1 MAPEANFKVAKVFG
15 KKGET
20 DESVI
25 LAAMKW
31 MRQGHRVD
39 VVNMSLGGP
48 GTANKDPLSSMA
60 NQMTVKDNI
69 LVVAAAGNEGP
80 FDGSIGS
87 PGNGRYV
94 LTTGGVDKEGKPVF
108 FSSRGPITDENGE
121 LLYAKPDLVA
131 VAGGVDFSAVEQQM
145 LLVDGAG
152 KAGDGA
158 GASAAVK
165 AEPVDG
171 SCVYS
176 PGIAAPRS
184 SADPDAACVVK
195 GNPNYR
201 FMSGTSQAAPM
212 TAGFSADVIGY
223 LKGKNANVDAL
234 EIKAVLMETS
244 VDLNQKKE
252 FQGAGLINGTR
263 TATAVIERVKRGLP
277 IGNIAYSL
285 AMRLTS
291 TDQEKLKT
299 QNRYEWTP
307 VGLLDTHTGRLL
319 NSEVE
324 LQRALEEIRRK
335 NPPVLMVGRESS
347 VASA

>member
-1 MAPEANFKVAKVFG
+1 
-15 KKGET
+15 
-20 DESVI
+20 
-25 LAAMKW
+25 
-31 MRQGHRVD
+31 
-39 VVNMSLGGP
+39 
-48 GTANKDPLSSMA
+48 
-60 NQMTVKDNI
+60 
-69 LVVAAAGNEGP
+69 
-80 FDGSIGS
+80 
-87 PGNGRYV
+87 
-94 LTTGGVDKEGKPVF
+94 
-108 FSSRGPITDENGE
+108 
-121 LLYAKPDLVA
+121 
-131 VAGGVDFSAVEQQM
+131 
-145 LLVDGAG
+145 
-152 KAGDGA
+152 
-158 GASAAVK
+158 
-165 AEPVDG
+165 
-171 SCVYS
+171 
-176 PGIAAPRS
+176 
-184 SADPDAACVVK
+184 
-195 GNPNYR
+195 
-201 FMSGTSQAAPM
+201 
-212 TAGFSADVIGY
+212 
-223 LKGKNANVDAL
+223 
-234 EIKAVLMETS
+234 METS